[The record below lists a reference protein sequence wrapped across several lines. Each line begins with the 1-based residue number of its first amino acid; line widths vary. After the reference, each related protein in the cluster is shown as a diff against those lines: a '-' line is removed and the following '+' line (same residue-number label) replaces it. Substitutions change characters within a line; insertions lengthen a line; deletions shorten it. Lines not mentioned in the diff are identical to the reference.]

1 LIAKRITTKAAT
13 PRVARL
19 VKYVV
24 AAQGGI
30 DPRSWTRT
38 ADYVLNSGT
47 NSRGEKVGGVR
58 VTNCNTDDPAAAT
71 TLIECTQS
79 ANNRSKTDKTYHL
92 VFSFPPGEE
101 PDLKTLHAIEDQLCA
116 AIGYADHQRISAV
129 HIDTDHLHVHVAIN
143 KVHPTGYQNIEP
155 FYDKMKLMETCE
167 RLELEYG
174 LTRTNHGLT
183 GEIKHDKLSEIRLD
197 PQQQLNA
204 NTRKQLHKSH
214 FLSITEGDKRRNN
227 HGLPEL
233 PGGDV
238 AHIERGYSELLPGD
252 ARNRVLKQ
260 GTKYSNSLR
269 WAGHGTGGTG
279 TGISSKV
286 AQAEA
291 HSSIESL
298 TGYVKREVVS
308 LLKDAKNWQQ
318 VHTILATYGLQIKPR
333 GAGLVI
339 GNGEVWVR
347 ASQCDRSLS
356 IKSLTDRLGPFQA
369 TGQKPEKSFVPT
381 PKHSHPSS
389 AVLFDQYQRQQAKH
403 KAVRSYG
410 LEQVKYEGKVLEAN
424 LQTWANAQRRLVK
437 LADKGMTRRA
447 MLKIV
452 KLQTDATRKRNWQSL
467 EPKRKKVLAETAF
480 PTWGAWLAQQSGNGN
495 HDALAVLR
503 SRETNRERQGD
514 TITAENAEHVILQ
527 SFKPVADLNGSLTYT
542 THDNGVVID
551 RKTHI
556 QSFRTTS
563 GAALLALE
571 LASKRFKGQSL
582 IIEGTAEFKREVT
595 RLAAVHKIKLQVTQ
609 QHDYG
614 IEL

>member
-1 LIAKRITTKAAT
+1 MIAKRIDTKAKT
-13 PRVARL
+13 PRIARL

-38 ADYVLNSGT
+38 ADYILNSGT
-47 NSRGEKVGGVR
+47 SSRGEKVGGVR
-58 VTNCNTDDPAAAT
+58 VTHCNTDDPAAAT

-79 ANNRSKTDKTYHL
+79 ANTRSKTDKTYHL

-183 GEIKHDKLSEIRLD
+183 GERKREKDSAKKLHEFGAHDDLVPDSS
-197 PQQQLNA
+197 
-204 NTRKQLHKSH
+204 RKIINPDRNDA
-214 FLSITEGDKRRNN
+214 FNDK
-227 HGLPEL
+227 E
-233 PGGDV
+233 
-238 AHIERGYSELLPGD
+238 AAS
-252 ARNRVLKQ
+252 LK
-260 GTKYSNSLR
+260 GKASD
-269 WAGHGTGGTG
+269 
-279 TGISSKV
+279 I
-286 AQAEA
+286 EA
-291 HSSIESL
+291 HSGIESL
-298 TGYVKREVVS
+298 VGFVSREVSTS
-308 LLKDAKNWQQ
+308 LKGAKNWQQ
-318 VHTILATYGLQIKPR
+318 VHTILAAHGLQIKPR

-339 GNGEVWVR
+339 GSDNLWVR
-347 ASQCDRSLS
+347 ASQCDRGLS
-356 IKSLTDRLGPFQA
+356 IKSLTDRLGEFQSA
-369 TGQKPEKSFVPT
+369 GQKPEKSFVPT

-480 PTWGAWLAQQSGNGN
+480 PTWGAWLAQQSGSGN

-514 TITAENAEHVILQ
+514 TITAENAEHIILQ

-551 RKTHI
+551 RKTHV
-556 QSFRTTS
+556 QSLRTTS

-595 RLAAVHKIKLQVTQ
+595 RLAAVHKIELKVTQ

-614 IEL
+614 IER

>member
-1 LIAKRITTKAAT
+1 MIAKRIDTKAKT
-13 PRVARL
+13 SHFARL
-19 VKYVV
+19 AKYVT

-38 ADYVLNSGT
+38 ATYVLDSGIS
-47 NSRGEKVGGVR
+47 SRGEKVGGVR
-58 VTNCNTDDPAAAT
+58 VSNCNTSDPAAAT

-79 ANNRSKTDKTYHL
+79 ANTRSRTDKTYHL
-92 VFSFPPGEE
+92 IFSFPPGEE
-101 PDLKTLHAIEDQLCA
+101 PDLKTLNAIEDRLVA
-116 AIGYADHQRISAV
+116 SIGYADHQRISAV

-155 FYDKMKLMETCE
+155 YYDKMKLMETCE

-183 GEIKHDKLSEIRLD
+183 GEIKRERHREIRLGPE
-197 PQQQLNA
+197 PQHDLP
-204 NTRKQLHKSH
+204 THDLLRKSH
-214 FLSITEGDKRRNN
+214 ILALAERDKGRNN
-227 HGLPEL
+227 HGMPKL

-238 AHIERGYSELLPGD
+238 AYIERRYSELLPGD

-260 GTKYSNSLR
+260 RTKHADGLR
-269 WAGHGTGGTG
+269 WARDGAGRTG
-279 TGISSKV
+279 TGINSK
-286 AQAEA
+286 ASQGEA
-291 HSSIESL
+291 HSGIESL
-298 TGYVKREVVS
+298 AGFVGREIAPS
-308 LLKDAKNWQQ
+308 LKNAADWQQ
-318 VHTILATYGLQIKPR
+318 AHAILAEHGLQIKPR

-339 GNGEVWVR
+339 GSDNVWVR
-347 ASQCDRSLS
+347 ASQCDRGLS
-356 IKSLTDRLGPFQA
+356 IKSLTDRLGEFQSA
-369 TGQKPEKSFVPT
+369 AQIPEKSFVPT

-389 AVLFDQYQRQQAKH
+389 AVLFDQYQRQREKH
-403 KAVRSYG
+403 KLVREYG

-447 MLKIV
+447 LLKIV

-480 PTWGAWLAQQSGNGN
+480 PTWVAWLAQQSGNGN

-514 TITAENAEHVILQ
+514 TITAENAEHVIVQ
-527 SFKPVADLNGSLTYT
+527 AFKPVADLNGSLTYRT
-542 THDNGVVID
+542 PDGGFVID
-551 RKTHI
+551 RKTHV
-556 QSFRTTS
+556 QSLRTTS

-595 RLAAVHKIKLQVTQ
+595 RLAAVHKIELQVTQ

-614 IEL
+614 MEL